1 MKNVAIHHP
10 NVHVAKPG
18 VFEQWTTRA
27 MFLLA
32 GFAMSSWAALIPFA
46 KQNVGVNAGV
56 LGALLLCLGIGAL
69 IAMPLCG
76 ALAARYGCKR
86 IILITGLIF
95 GLAFPALLSSHTVQG
110 LGIALFIFGFGIG
123 GIECA
128 MNVQAVIVEKAA
140 DKPLM
145 SGFHGFYSVGC
156 IVGSGLT
163 TLLLMLGLLPLQVCF
178 VGSMLIF
185 AVLAYFKRGLLNYA
199 NPPEGPAFAI
209 PRGMVLLIGV
219 ICFIMFMSEGSI
231 LDWSAVYLTESRGL
245 SENLGGLGFGCF
257 AIAMTFGR
265 LTGDRV
271 VSRFGPYNVALT
283 GALVAALGLGI
294 AIMLPFWQLTL
305 LGYALMGLGSAN
317 ISPVMFSAVGRQKSM
332 PQAVAVP
339 ALTTIAYSGVLSGP
353 AIIGFVAH
361 HSSLTAAFGL
371 VTALLV
377 TVTLLLKFVRF

>member
-1 MKNVAIHHP
+1 MKNLPISHP
-10 NVHVAKPG
+10 FMSVAKPG
-18 VFEQWTTRA
+18 IFEQWATRA
-27 MFLLA
+27 IFLLA

-46 KQNVGVNAGV
+46 KQHVNVNAGM

-69 IAMPLCG
+69 IAMPICG
-76 ALAARYGCKR
+76 ALAARFGCKR
-86 IILITGLIF
+86 IILITGIIF
-95 GLAFPALLSSHTVQG
+95 SLTLPVLLCTDTVAA
-110 LGIALFIFGFGIG
+110 LGIALFVFGFGIG

-128 MNVQAVIVEKAA
+128 MSVQAVIVEKAA
-140 DKPLM
+140 ERPLM

-156 IVGSGLT
+156 IIGSGLT
-163 TLLLMLGLLPLQVCF
+163 TLLLLFGLSPSQVCLI
-178 VGSMLIF
+178 GSALIF
-185 AVLAYFKRGLLNYA
+185 AVLFYFNRGLLNYA

-245 SENLGGLGFGCF
+245 SENLGGLGFGSF
-257 AIAMTFGR
+257 AVAMTIGR
-265 LTGDRV
+265 LTGDKV
-271 VSRFGPYNVALT
+271 VARFGPYPVALA
-283 GALVAALGLGI
+283 GALIAALGLGI
-294 AIMLPFWQLTL
+294 TIIIPVWQLTL

-339 ALTTIAYSGVLSGP
+339 ALTTIAYSGVLTGP

-361 HSSLTAAFGL
+361 HSSLTVAFGL
-371 VTALLV
+371 VTALLL
-377 TVTLLLKFVRF
+377 TVSLLLRLVRF